1 MPISDPP
8 QAFTLCFVCSAESLL
23 LQRQAQ
29 HKRLFPGRLNALGG
43 RVEPRET
50 PVAAACREVR
60 EEAGLQLHGPD
71 LRALLSQRSSHGPP
85 RLLFVYRF
93 DVDREHAVRA
103 SDEGAV
109 GWHPIENLPEDQ
121 LVPDLPPLLELV
133 LRDGE
138 VCIGES
144 ELDPQRG
151 ALGLSIR

>member
-1 MPISDPP
+1 M
-8 QAFTLCFVCSAESLL
+8 
-23 LQRQAQ
+23 
-29 HKRLFPGRLNALGG
+29 
-43 RVEPRET
+43 
-50 PVAAACREVR
+50 
-60 EEAGLQLHGPD
+60 
-71 LRALLSQRSSHGPP
+71 
-85 RLLFVYRF
+85 
-93 DVDREHAVRA
+93 DREHAVRA